1 MFDDYKRSVGSK
13 TKGID
18 LQKQITNITM
28 SNKAKAIL
36 YGLAL
41 VAAMALAITNW
52 NTGNTEA
59 AIAWFCAG
67 GMAGAASVANAEL
80 NNKD

>member
-1 MFDDYKRSVGSK
+1 
-13 TKGID
+13 
-18 LQKQITNITM
+18 M

-36 YGLAL
+36 FGLAL
-41 VAAMALAITNW
+41 VAVMALAIINW
-52 NTGNTEA
+52 RSGYNEA

-80 NNKD
+80 HNKD

>member
-1 MFDDYKRSVGSK
+1 M
-13 TKGID
+13 
-18 LQKQITNITM
+18 N
-28 SNKAKAIL
+28 NKVSAIL

-41 VAAMALAITNW
+41 VAAMALAIINW
-52 NTGNTEA
+52 RTGNNEA

-80 NNKD
+80 HNKD

>member
-1 MFDDYKRSVGSK
+1 
-13 TKGID
+13 
-18 LQKQITNITM
+18 M
-28 SNKAKAIL
+28 SNKVKAIL

-41 VAAMALAITNW
+41 VAAMALAIINW
-52 NTGNTEA
+52 RNGNTEA

-67 GMAGAASVANAEL
+67 GMAGAVSVANAEL

>member
-1 MFDDYKRSVGSK
+1 
-13 TKGID
+13 
-18 LQKQITNITM
+18 M

-41 VAAMALAITNW
+41 VAAMVLAITNW

-80 NNKD
+80 NKKD

>member
-1 MFDDYKRSVGSK
+1 
-13 TKGID
+13 
-18 LQKQITNITM
+18 M

-41 VAAMALAITNW
+41 VAAMALAIINW
-52 NTGNTEA
+52 RNGNTEA
-59 AIAWFCAG
+59 AIAWFCAS

-80 NNKD
+80 NSKD

>member
-1 MFDDYKRSVGSK
+1 
-13 TKGID
+13 
-18 LQKQITNITM
+18 M

-52 NTGNTEA
+52 RTGNTEA

-80 NNKD
+80 NKKD